1 MIHENKTIGRRQ
13 CTFDTKITMRC
24 PKIPQDAYPIDII
37 TQTDHEY
44 ITGKLPQVYT
54 RRHERAEA
62 TTLQQKIDEQSDTSF
77 FNDVKLKLDESDIA
91 QLLQRQAF
99 IDLATDGSYDQAS
112 GISSYGW
119 VVLAIDHTI
128 IASGNGPT
136 EAHPMMAEP
145 FRKEI

>member
-1 MIHENKTIGRRQ
+1 
-13 CTFDTKITMRC
+13 MRC

-44 ITGKLPQVYT
+44 ITGNLPQVYT
-54 RRHERAEA
+54 RRHEPVEA

-77 FNDVKLKLDESDIA
+77 FYDVKLKLEESDIA
-91 QLLQRQAF
+91 QLFQRQAF

-119 VVLAIDHTI
+119 VLAIVHTI
-128 IASGNGPT
+128 IATGNGPT

-145 FRKEI
+145 FRAEIYALAAAAAFLEMTVQHF